1 MTRYIDEH
9 KEEFGVEP
17 ICRVLQFAPATYY
30 AAASRP
36 PSARRVRDE
45 ELKPEA
51 LRVWQENRRVYGADK
66 LWTQLRREGFGVAR
80 CTVERLMR
88 ESGIAGTVRGKV
100 VGGQKSIC
108 TAWLDFCPPTCALRR
123 ARSAA
128 DGRSAGVMA
137 KKPRSKWPASG
148 EISASKRHVH
158 AS

>member
-9 KEEFGVEP
+9 KEEFGVES

-66 LWTQLRREGFGVAR
+66 LWTQLRREGVKVAR

-88 ESGIAGTVRGKV
+88 EIGIAGTVRGKV
-100 VGGQKSIC
+100 VRTTFGTKPQPGQPI
-108 TAWLDFCPPTCALRR
+108 W
-123 ARSAA
+123 
-128 DGRSAGVMA
+128 
-137 KKPRSKWPASG
+137 
-148 EISASKRHVH
+148 
-158 AS
+158 